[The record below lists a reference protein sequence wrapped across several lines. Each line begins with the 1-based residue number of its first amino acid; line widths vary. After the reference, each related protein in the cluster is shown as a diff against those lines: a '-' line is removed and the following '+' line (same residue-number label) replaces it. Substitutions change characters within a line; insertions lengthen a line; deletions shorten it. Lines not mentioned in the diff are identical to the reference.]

1 MKIKDLSTSERPRE
15 RLLSSGPQA
24 LSNGELLAVLLRSGT
39 ASSNVLDLSRSLL
52 RSCDG
57 KLVRLSQMDIN
68 ELQREPGMGPAKAA
82 VLAAAFELGRR
93 FADERAGSPGR
104 IITGAHTVYE
114 MMIPYLKGISHEE
127 CWVLF
132 LDKRQR
138 VCSRERM
145 SSGSP
150 DGVQMDPGTIVRLA
164 MSRSARG
171 IILVHNHPAGNPEP
185 SQEDIRL
192 TQNLARAATACSI
205 TLLDHIIV
213 SDDSFYSLAEEKLYN
228 SNI

>member
-52 RSCDG
+52 RSCEG
-57 KLVRLSQMDIN
+57 KLVKLSQMDIN
-68 ELQREPGMGPAKAA
+68 ELCRAPGMGPAKAA

-104 IITGAHTVYE
+104 IITGSHTVYE

-138 VCSRERM
+138 VCSRERI

-213 SDDSFYSLAEEKLYN
+213 SDDSFYSFHEDVRYDR
-228 SNI
+228 

>member
-52 RSCDG
+52 RSCEG
-57 KLVRLSQMDIN
+57 KLVKLSQMDIN
-68 ELQREPGMGPAKAA
+68 ELCRAPGMGPAKAA

-93 FADERAGSPGR
+93 FSDERTGSPGR
-104 IITGAHTVYE
+104 IITGSYTVYE

-213 SDDSFYSLAEEKLYN
+213 SDDSFYSLAEEKLFT
-228 SNI
+228 SI

>member
-1 MKIKDLSTSERPRE
+1 MKIKDLSSSERPRE

-39 ASSNVLDLSRSLL
+39 ASSNVLDVSRSLL

-104 IITGAHTVYE
+104 IITGSHTVY
-114 MMIPYLKGISHEE
+114 
-127 CWVLF
+127 
-132 LDKRQR
+132 
-138 VCSRERM
+138 
-145 SSGSP
+145 
-150 DGVQMDPGTIVRLA
+150 GTIVRLA
-164 MSRSARG
+164 LSRSARS

-192 TQNLARAATACSI
+192 TQNLARTASACSL
-205 TLLDHIIV
+205 TLLDHVIV
-213 SDDSFYSLAEEKLYN
+213 SDDSFYSLAEEKLFT
-228 SNI
+228 SI